1 MAFINIFLKTLG
13 FFVGITTFVIIINV
27 LYYLIPKVDNDY
39 IFVDGNMN
47 SENLIVQLDLS
58 GPIFNNSIKTL
69 TSGIYEYID
78 PTEVENYLDNL
89 EKINPKVLVIRL
101 NSPGGTVSATVSLEK
116 KINEF
121 KNKKNVQIYFFSEK
135 VLASGAYWVATSG
148 DKIFTNYGAVVG
160 SIGVS
165 GPSWYYY
172 DKPVSISTGAFGK
185 KIETLNQIQIFDQN
199 AGRSKDLF
207 NPYRKPSK
215 KELEHLQNM
224 VKEIYNDFLIKVSK
238 NRKIEV
244 NTLINEIGALIYTS
258 NQAKERFLID
268 DVLEYNELLD
278 KIIKNNNFKDY
289 KLLKLNKSNNFLDKY
304 LVNFFEINKQNLC
317 NQLNSSFVSI
327 TPLFFNDC

>member
-27 LYYLIPKVDNDY
+27 LFYLIPKVDNDY

-121 KNKKNVQIYFFSEK
+121 KNKKNVQIYFFSEE

-258 NQAKERFLID
+258 KQAKERFLID

>member
-121 KNKKNVQIYFFSEK
+121 KNKKNVQIYFFSEE

>member
-121 KNKKNVQIYFFSEK
+121 KNKKNVQIYFFSEE

-224 VKEIYNDFLIKVSK
+224 VKEIYNDFLTKVSK